1 MQFQLPQT
9 LAQKVAEYDPA
20 LKPIIQAAKAAKG
33 GHTPRMSL
41 GLPTGLFPAEFLT
54 AEEQKQWAIRVN
66 KAEEKERAFA
76 INNDKGCGVLVY
88 KSSIWIALWYWHPS
102 YLQSNPKDYL
112 FGCTLAR
119 KNTPATIGR
128 TDELVRHRI
137 GHKGTDYT
145 DSIRFTDVCCTREA
159 VYGRIKMI
167 EHTVYVTT
175 DLVVQGLDVV
185 PGTDLVKGWG
195 RTDSYKRQEF
205 VNWRRS
211 LSTAVSV
218 WKDAGTFARIK
229 EQGDIRFCIWPDLKK
244 DSTSTFH
251 ELVTSSVCHVA
262 SEKAKA
268 VIGTPFF
275 KKEIN
280 KMIDECLAIYHN
292 PINDLRKNVTKPMA
306 ALSHKIGIVK
316 GFLEYYPDATVDHC
330 QQIYAVAHNIQEIP
344 QPERAVREWVR
355 ENMPVASFIQVVE
368 KEVEKLVAEWAID
381 TRKAEYD
388 TSHHTG
394 LTVGRMRE
402 LYDTI
407 SMLDQLHYAQCKKSP
422 GERNLEEPLQLAKPS
437 RWRISEFHDYVSA
450 ECFKIS
456 TPNEKLRQDL
466 FPQPVKVE
474 LSGRKW
480 SFFQPHDV
488 HQLAAWGAAV
498 RNCVGNS
505 DSYKKGIKNKT
516 HFIVLAMLDN
526 VPRFTIQLKLR
537 DMNLHVEQIADTCN
551 RRLSPLE
558 QSQYTEAFGIAIKQI
573 AAD

>member
-1 MQFQLPQT
+1 MQFQLPQS

-20 LKPIIQAAKAAKG
+20 LKPIIQAARAAKG
-33 GHTPRMSL
+33 DRTPRMSL

-54 AEEQKQWAIRVN
+54 AEEQKQWAVRVN
-66 KAEEKERAFA
+66 EAEEKERAFS
-76 INNDKGCGVLVY
+76 INNDKGCGVLVH
-88 KSSIWIALWYWHPS
+88 KSSVWIALWYWQPS

-119 KNTPATIGR
+119 KNTPATIQR
-128 TDELVRHRI
+128 TDEFVRHRI
-137 GHKGTDYT
+137 GHGANYT

-159 VYGRIKMI
+159 VYGRTKMI
-167 EHTVYVTT
+167 EQTVYVTT

-195 RTDSYKRQEF
+195 RTDSYKRQALS
-205 VNWRRS
+205 NWRHS
-211 LSTAVSV
+211 LSLAISA
-218 WKDAGTFARIK
+218 WKDTGPFARIK
-229 EQGDIRFCIWPDLKK
+229 EQGDIRFCIWPDLEK

-251 ELVTSSVCHVA
+251 ELATAAIYQNA

-280 KMIDECLAIYHN
+280 KMLDECLAIYHD
-292 PINDLRKNVTKPMA
+292 PTNDVRKRVTKPKS
-306 ALSHKIGIVK
+306 ALLHKIQIVK
-316 GFLEYYPDATVDHC
+316 EFLEYYPDATVDHC
-330 QQIYAVAHNIQEIP
+330 QQVYAVAHNIQEMP
-344 QPERAVREWVR
+344 NCRRAVRKWVG

-368 KEVEKLVAEWAID
+368 KEVEKLVTEWAANP
-381 TRKAEYD
+381 RKAQYD
-388 TSHHTG
+388 MNGSTG

-407 SMLDQLHYAQCKKSP
+407 SMLDQLLYAQCKKLHS
-422 GERNLEEPLQLAKPS
+422 EYSIEEPLQLAKPS
-437 RWRISEFHDYVSA
+437 RWRITEFHDYVSA

-456 TPNEKLRQDL
+456 TPNEKLHQDL

-474 LSGRKW
+474 LSGQKW

-505 DSYKKGIKNKT
+505 DSYRKGIKSKT

-537 DMNLHVEQIADTCN
+537 GPNLHVEQIADTCN

>member
-1 MQFQLPQT
+1 MQFQLPQS

-33 GHTPRMSL
+33 DRTPRMSL

-66 KAEEKERAFA
+66 EAEEKERAFA
-76 INNDKGCGVLVY
+76 INNDKGCGVLVH
-88 KSSIWIALWYWHPS
+88 KSSVWIALWHWLPS

-119 KNTPATIGR
+119 KNTPATIQR
-128 TDELVRHRI
+128 TDEAVRHRI

-159 VYGRIKMI
+159 VYGRTSMI
-167 EHTVYVTT
+167 EQTVYVTT

-195 RTDSYKRQEF
+195 RADSYKRQALS
-205 VNWRRS
+205 NWRHS
-211 LSTAVSV
+211 LLRAISA
-218 WKDAGTFARIK
+218 WKDTGPFARIK
-229 EQGDIRFCIWPDLKK
+229 EQGDIRFCIWPDLEK
-244 DSTSTFH
+244 DSTSTFY
-251 ELVTSSVCHVA
+251 ELATSAICHHA
-262 SEKAKA
+262 SEKTKA

-280 KMIDECLAIYHN
+280 KMIDECLAIYHD
-292 PINDLRKNVTKPMA
+292 PTNDVRKCVIRPKS
-306 ALSHKIGIVK
+306 ALLHKIQIVK
-316 GFLEYYPDATVDHC
+316 EFLEYYPDATVDHC
-330 QQIYAVAHNIQEIP
+330 QRIYAVAHNIQEMP
-344 QPERAVREWVR
+344 SCRRAVRKWVG

-368 KEVEKLVAEWAID
+368 KEVEKLVAEWA
-381 TRKAEYD
+381 TNPRKAEYD
-388 TSHHTG
+388 MTSNTG
-394 LTVGRMRE
+394 LTVARMRE

-407 SMLDQLHYAQCKKSP
+407 SMLEQLHHAQCKKLS
-422 GERNLEEPLQLAKPS
+422 ENNIEEPLQLVKPS
-437 RWRISEFHDYVSA
+437 RWRITEFHDYVSA

-456 TPNEKLRQDL
+456 TPNEKLHQDL
-466 FPQPVKVE
+466 FPQPVRVE
-474 LSGRKW
+474 LSGQKW

-505 DSYKKGIKNKT
+505 DSYRKGIKNKT

-537 DMNLHVEQIADTCN
+537 DLNLHVEQIADTCN